1 MPIAKVQLEDGR
13 IARFEVPEGTTP
25 EQVMAFA
32 QSQFGGQGAAQQPER
47 APAQREARAFGIG
60 VRDVAQGLMAL
71 PGAVYNPI
79 AAAGRAVGLPIR
91 NLDQNIDLA
100 ADAAGLPRAETKGE
114 RITSGIIRGGASAL
128 PTVGAGLAMQ
138 GGTGAAQR
146 IGQMLAANPGTQV
159 VASATGG
166 GAQSAAEETGA
177 GPVGQFAAG
186 VAGGAVGVLGMEGAK
201 GAGRMALAAMEP
213 FSAQGPDRIAGRT
226 LYQSSASPET
236 VQARIAEGVADQS
249 RRVPGAPVTTA
260 QAARDPGLAIIESGL
275 RNDPTGGATSPA
287 VALRNIEFA
296 RNQARL
302 DAMGRA
308 APMPL
313 GQAPEALGAP
323 VRSALKSSQDAA
335 RAGVRQAFQAI
346 EADGPAQIPTAE
358 IARRVGFAAHDTYGA
373 GSGGMPKQLADVLDD
388 FQRFGD
394 LGGMSNRD
402 GVSTVQFLQNIRS
415 RLGNVA
421 GMASRG
427 GDNQLASAAGSARQ
441 ALDAAVEDFA
451 TSGRGVAPEQL
462 GAWRDAIAKRR
473 EMGATF
479 GRSGEGAPAVQNIL
493 NRDQYGRPMM
503 PDDKVT
509 DAAIASAGNVRQV
522 LKAAG
527 QNAQQVQQALQTRFM
542 DKFMSAAQTRTDILD
557 ASGNRAT
564 PVSAA
569 QAKTFWKQN
578 ENTARALFPP
588 DQFAQL
594 RRLMGDF
601 AETSATQGVAASRG
615 SPTAQNLMVGNM
627 IARSTGGL
635 VDPSSPAAQTL
646 VGLGPTMRL
655 LYSAPETAT
664 RDALARALVDP
675 QEAMRLMQLA
685 GPQGA
690 SQASGYVNSQM
701 RERLVQALMGELARG
716 GARTANALAIQGQTG
731 P

>member
-1 MPIAKVQLEDGR
+1 MDEFERLSRAIVAADKAGDTESVR
-13 IARFEVPEGTTP
+13 ILGQALRASQMGPPRPQQSG
-25 EQVMAFA
+25 A
-32 QSQFGGQGAAQQPER
+32 QG
-47 APAQREARAFGIG
+47 EARAFGIG
-60 VRDVAQGLMAL
+60 VRDAVQGLMAL
-71 PGAVYNPI
+71 PGALYNPI
-79 AAAGRAVGLPIR
+79 AAAGRMVGLPIR
-91 NLDQNIDLA
+91 NLDENIDMG
-100 ADAAGLPRAETKGE
+100 ADALGLPRAETKSE
-114 RITSGIIRGGASAL
+114 KVASGIVRGGASAL
-128 PTVGAGLAMQ
+128 VPAGVAARFAQAPGAVGN
-138 GGTGAAQR
+138 AAS
-146 IGQMLAANPGTQV
+146 MLAANPGTQV
-159 VASATGG
+159 IAGGTGG
-166 GAQSAAEETGA
+166 GAQSAAEQGGA
-177 GPVGQFAAG
+177 GPVGQFAANM
-186 VAGGAVGVLGMEGAK
+186 AGGVVGALGTEGVK

-213 FSAQGPDRIAGRT
+213 FSAQGPDRIAGRA
-226 LYQSSASPET
+226 LYQASASPQT
-236 VQARIAEGVADQS
+236 VQTRVAEGMADQS

-260 QAARDPGLAIIESGL
+260 QAAQDPGLAIIESGL

-302 DAMGRA
+302 DAMNRA

-323 VRSALKSSQDAA
+323 VRTALKDSERAA
-335 RAGVRQAFQAI
+335 RDGVRQAFQAI
-346 EADGPAQIPTAE
+346 EANGPAQIPTAE
-358 IARRVGFAAHDTYGA
+358 IARRVGFAAHETYGA
-373 GSGGMPKQLADVLDD
+373 GSGGMPKELADALAD
-388 FQRFGD
+388 FQKFGD

-415 RLGNVA
+415 RIGDIA
-421 GMASRG
+421 GRAAKNSETR
-427 GDNQLASAAGSARQ
+427 LAGAAGAAKK
-441 ALDAAVEDFA
+441 ALDDAVEEFA
-451 TSGRGVAPEQL
+451 ATGRGVAPEQL

-493 NRDQYGRPMM
+493 GRDQYGRPMM
-503 PDDKVT
+503 PDDKVP
-509 DAAIASAGNVRQV
+509 DAALASAANVRQV

-542 DKFMSAAQTRTDILD
+542 DKFMSAAQTRTEILD
-557 ASGNRAT
+557 AGGNRAT

-601 AETSATQGVAASRG
+601 SETAATQGTAATRG

-627 IARSTGGL
+627 ISRATGGL
-635 VDPSSPAAQTL
+635 VDPTSPTAQTV

-655 LYSAPETAT
+655 LYSAPEAAT
-664 RDALARALVDP
+664 REALARALVDP

-685 GPQGA
+685 GPQAA
-690 SQASGYVNSQM
+690 SQASGYANSQM
-701 RERLVQALMGELARG
+701 RDRLVQALMGELARG